1 MHETNV
7 YRTILGGVLRG
18 FRTPLVDFDARS
30 LIFWHLKM
38 GTFGESAH
46 FQVPKNETLS
56 AEINQRSPKT
66 SRNTPQNV
74 AVDICFMHLAYSGE
88 Y

>member
-7 YRTILGGVLRG
+7 YRTILGGVSRG
-18 FRTPLVDFDARS
+18 FRTPLVDPGARS
-30 LIFWHLKM
+30 LIFWHLKV
-38 GTFGESAH
+38 GTFAKSAH

-66 SRNTPQNV
+66 SQNTPQNDT
-74 AVDICFMHLAYSGE
+74 VDICFMHLANLGE